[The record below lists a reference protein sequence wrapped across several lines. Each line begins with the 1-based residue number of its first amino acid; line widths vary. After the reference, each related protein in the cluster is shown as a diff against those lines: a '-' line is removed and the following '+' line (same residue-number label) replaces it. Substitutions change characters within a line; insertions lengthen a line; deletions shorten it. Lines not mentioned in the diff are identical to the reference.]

1 MNGFLPDCLARAH
14 PHYAGDCSM
23 RRRRSDHDIAMFD
36 AVRADLGIA
45 GNLGKPVHPYSRF
58 SRSISSL
65 RFKRHIRL
73 IRSLLCLCRALQ
85 ALQL

>member
-45 GNLGKPVHPYSRF
+45 GNLGKPVRPRLTIFPFHPVF
-58 SRSISSL
+58 MVQDTHPADPISMV
-65 RFKRHIRL
+65 
-73 IRSLLCLCRALQ
+73 CRALL